1 MDKVDYQIK
10 EALDLLFQMPEW
22 EALIKVEADLRESA
36 ILRLISV
43 PIEDP
48 NRATTTAY
56 WKGRID
62 AILDLWKTRSL
73 IRKRKGEKDANNETQ
88 EED

>member
-48 NRATTTAY
+48 NRATTNRLLERTN
-56 WKGRID
+56 RCD
-62 AILDLWKTRSL
+62 FRSL
-73 IRKRKGEKDANNETQ
+73 EDQKSDSQKERRKGCQ
-88 EED
+88 Q